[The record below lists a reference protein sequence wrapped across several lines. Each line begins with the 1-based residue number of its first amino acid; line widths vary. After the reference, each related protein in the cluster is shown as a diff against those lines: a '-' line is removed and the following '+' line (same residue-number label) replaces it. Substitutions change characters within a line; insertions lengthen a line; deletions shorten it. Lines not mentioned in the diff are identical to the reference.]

1 MNHLTNMF
9 NILTSFR
16 LVELVII
23 SIAIINLT
31 IFNVVNLIK
40 KIKLFLFSKIENNVI
55 LQISKVWT
63 FWLLNLYSTL
73 NNKKFDIS
81 RFGKF
86 IIKSKSQRKRPLNY
100 LVQMK
105 LIKKI
110 LIIKNNYPI
119 ISKIKNVITQPFF
132 KNSSMTN
139 IWKKKLI
146 RKSIFFSKTKYSFI
160 RQECKNIVNMTLLIN
175 IIYIVLVFSVYM
187 KFKFNFGAIYLIIFS
202 FVLLNYSL
210 FFKIKKIIK
219 LFILNCKK
227 IIFNINVKIN

>member
-1 MNHLTNMF
+1 MNYLTNTF
-9 NILTSFR
+9 DILTSFR

-23 SIAIINLT
+23 LISIINLT
-31 IFNVVNLIK
+31 FFNVVNLIK
-40 KIKLFLFSKIENNVI
+40 KIKLFLLSKVESNLI

-73 NNKKFDIS
+73 NNKKFDVS
-81 RFGKF
+81 RFGRF

-105 LIKKI
+105 LIEKI
-110 LIIKNNYPI
+110 LIIKSSYTVF
-119 ISKIKNVITQPFF
+119 SKIKNVVTQPFF
-132 KNSSMTN
+132 KNSTMIN

-175 IIYIVLVFSVYM
+175 IIYIILVFSVYM
-187 KFKFNFGAIYLIIFS
+187 KFKFNFGAIYIIIFS
-202 FVLLNYSL
+202 FILLNYSL

-227 IIFNINVKIN
+227 LY